1 MNYKITLKHQW
12 YISVIYQLKLHS
24 NFYFKWF
31 VVVVPSLSCVRLFST
46 PWTAVSQA
54 SLSFTIS
61 QNLLKLMFIESVIP
75 SKHLV
80 LCHPLLLLPLIF
92 PSTRVFSNESALC
105 IRWPNIGASASVLP
119 MNIQDIFPLGLTDLA
134 SLQSKG
140 PSRVFCNTTV
150 QKHQFFGTQP
160 SLWSNS
166 HIHTRL
172 LEKASFD
179 YMELCW

>member
-12 YISVIYQLKLHS
+12 YTSVIYQIKLHS

-46 PWTAVSQA
+46 PWTAASQA

-61 QNLLKLMFIESVIP
+61 QSLLKLMFIESVIP

-119 MNIQDIFPLGLTDLA
+119 MNFQDIFPLGLTGLT

-150 QKHQFFGTQP
+150 QKHPFFSAQP
-160 SLWSNS
+160 SSQSNS
-166 HIHTRL
+166 HIHTWPQENHSL
-172 LEKASFD
+172 D
-179 YMELCW
+179 